1 MNPFFIFKVTIVNLT
16 LKPGF
21 MTKLYQKL
29 IKSCPSETEIRKGL
43 KKVSADSPSV
53 ADKHLLMSILNLID
67 LTSLNTTDNKSQII
81 HFAGKVNSFSGRYS
95 NIPNV
100 AAICVYPNF
109 VSVVKEKLSAKNIKI
124 AAVAG
129 GFPSSQTFRSIKVAE
144 SKMAVEAGAD
154 EIDIVIPVGAFLGND
169 FSMVADEIQEIKA
182 AIGNKQLKV
191 IIESGLLGDYEMIF
205 KASMIAMDAG
215 ADFIKTST
223 GKTPVSATPETA
235 FVMCRAISDFY
246 SETGIRVGFKAAGG
260 IVDPTDAVN
269 YYQIVTYCLGEEWL
283 NNTLFRI
290 GASRLANNILSEIS
304 GCRIDHF

>member
-1 MNPFFIFKVTIVNLT
+1 
-16 LKPGF
+16 

-29 IKSCPSETEIRKGL
+29 IKSCPSETEIKKGL
-43 KKVSADSPSV
+43 KKVSSASP
-53 ADKHLLMSILNLID
+53 AFPDKHLLMSLLNLID
-67 LTSLNTTDNKSQII
+67 LTSLNTTDNKSHII
-81 HFAGKVNSFSGRYS
+81 HFTGKVNSFSGRYS

-109 VSVVKEKLSAKNIKI
+109 VSVVKDKLSAKNVKI
-124 AAVAG
+124 AAVAAA
-129 GFPSSQTFRSIKVAE
+129 FPTSQTFRSIKVSE
-144 SKMAVEAGAD
+144 CKMAIEAGAD

-169 FSMVADEIQEIKA
+169 FVGVADEIREIKA
-182 AIGNKQLKV
+182 AIREKQLKV
-191 IIESGLLGDYEMIF
+191 IVESGLLGNYEQIF

-223 GKTPVSATPETA
+223 GKTTISATPEAA

-260 IVDPTDAVN
+260 IVNPADAIN
-269 YYQIVTYCLGEEWL
+269 YYQIVTHCLGEDWL
-283 NNTLFRI
+283 NNTFFRI

-304 GCRIDHF
+304 GSRIDHF

>member
-1 MNPFFIFKVTIVNLT
+1 
-16 LKPGF
+16 

-29 IKSCPSETEIRKGL
+29 IKSCPSETEIKKGL
-43 KKVSADSPSV
+43 KKVFSASPAV
-53 ADKHLLMSILNLID
+53 PDKHLLMSLLNMID
-67 LTSLNTTDNKSQII
+67 LTSLNTTDNKSHII
-81 HFAGKVNSFSGRYS
+81 HFTGKVNSFSGRYS

-109 VSVVKEKLSAKNIKI
+109 VSVVKEKLSARNVKI

-129 GFPSSQTFRSIKVAE
+129 AFPTSQTFRSIKVSE
-144 SKMAVEAGAD
+144 CKMAIEAGAD

-169 FSMVADEIQEIKA
+169 FAMVADEIREIKA
-182 AIGNKQLKV
+182 AIGEKQLKV
-191 IIESGLLGDYEMIF
+191 IVESGLLGDYEHVF

-223 GKTPVSATPETA
+223 GKTTISATPEAA
-235 FVMCRAISDFY
+235 FVMCRAILDFY

-260 IVDPTDAVN
+260 IVNPADAIN
-269 YYQIVTYCLGEEWL
+269 YFQIVTYCLGVDWQ

>member
-1 MNPFFIFKVTIVNLT
+1 
-16 LKPGF
+16 

-29 IKSCPSETEIRKGL
+29 IKSCPSEAEIRKGL
-43 KKVSADSPSV
+43 KKASSTSPSIP
-53 ADKHLLMSILNLID
+53 DKHLLMSILNLID

-81 HFAGKVNSFSGRYS
+81 HFTGKVNSFSGKYS

-100 AAICVYPNF
+100 AAICVFPNF
-109 VSVVKEKLSAKNIKI
+109 VSVVKEKLTARNVKI

-129 GFPSSQTFRSIKVAE
+129 AFPTSQTFRSIKVTE

-169 FSMVADEIQEIKA
+169 FAMVAAEITEIKK
-182 AIGNKQLKV
+182 AIGEKQLKV
-191 IIESGLLGDYEMIF
+191 IVESGLLGSYEQIF

-223 GKTPVSATPETA
+223 GKTPVSATPEAA

-260 IVDPTDAVN
+260 IVSADDAFLYYKIVN
-269 YYQIVTYCLGEEWL
+269 HCLGEEWL

-304 GCRIDHF
+304 GCIIDHF

>member
-1 MNPFFIFKVTIVNLT
+1 
-16 LKPGF
+16 

-29 IKSCPSETEIRKGL
+29 FKSCPSETEIKKGL
-43 KKVSADSPSV
+43 KKALSGTNEMP
-53 ADKHLLMSILNLID
+53 DKRLLMNLLSLID
-67 LTSLNTTDNKSQII
+67 LTSLNTTDNKSHII
-81 HFAGKVNSFSGRYS
+81 HFTGKVNSFSGRYS

-109 VSVVKEKLSAKNIKI
+109 VAVVKEKLSARNIKI
-124 AAVAG
+124 ASVAG

-144 SKMAVEAGAD
+144 CKMAVEAGAD
-154 EIDIVIPVGAFLGND
+154 EVDIVIPVGTFLGND
-169 FSMVADEIQEIKA
+169 FTLVAEEITEIKK
-182 AIGNKQLKV
+182 AIGEKQLKV
-191 IIESGLLGDYEMIF
+191 ILETGLLGDYENIF

-223 GKTPVSATPETA
+223 GKTTISATPEAA

-246 SETGIRVGFKAAGG
+246 SETGIKVGFKAAGG
-260 IVDPTDAVN
+260 IVSTEDAN
-269 YYQIVTYCLGEEWL
+269 TYYQIVKYCLGDEWL
-283 NNTLFRI
+283 NNKLFRI

>member
-1 MNPFFIFKVTIVNLT
+1 
-16 LKPGF
+16 

-29 IKSCPSETEIRKGL
+29 IKLCPSEAEIKKGL
-43 KKVSADSPSV
+43 KKVLSATPSTP
-53 ADKHLLMSILNLID
+53 DKHLLMNILNMID

-81 HFAGKVNSFSGRYS
+81 HFTGRVNSFSGRYS

-109 VSVVKEKLSAKNIKI
+109 VSVVKEKLSVKNIKI

-129 GFPSSQTFRSIKVAE
+129 AFPSSQTFRSIKVTE
-144 SKMAVEAGAD
+144 CKLSVEAGAD

-169 FSMVADEIQEIKA
+169 FAAVADEIREIKT
-182 AIGNKQLKV
+182 AIGDKLLKV
-191 IIESGLLGDYEMIF
+191 IVESGLLGGYEQIF

-223 GKTPVSATPETA
+223 GKTSVSATPEAA
-235 FVMCRAISDFY
+235 FVMCKAISDFY

-260 IVDPTDAVN
+260 IVNPSDAVL
-269 YYQIVTYCLGEEWL
+269 YYHIVRYLLGEEWL
-283 NNTLFRI
+283 NNSLFRI
-290 GASRLANNILSEIS
+290 GSSMLPNNILSEIS
-304 GCRIDHF
+304 GCKVEHF